1 MNQKLPHHRF
11 KTETKLLLS
20 IDEKGKDVVATEKTG
35 IVDMRMLSK
44 IQQEH
49 RDLEDIDIWEKHVTL
64 AQGVME
70 DNC

>member
-64 AQGVME
+64 ARGVME